1 VGQSRRRGTPG
12 PENDWSRYDLEGMGL
27 RVLSGRRFGFA
38 QRRAGFV
45 ALASDVYEDG
55 GVAAVWLVRHP
66 GSLDSTQHT
75 LEFEDSDGWRFLG
88 GGSSSA
94 QEFSLD
100 RRPSASVHGPASML
114 KLVSSSACRSR
125 IDRERLAG
133 GLGVASAGWVACA
146 GFRVAAE
153 VGHLQA
159 GERVIPVAGHG
170 YAIVA
175 WRSPPALTRP
185 PIVAVGNN
193 GSRLSELGP
202 HDSLDSL
209 SWESIEQALLDDPPP
224 PPR

>member
-1 VGQSRRRGTPG
+1 
-12 PENDWSRYDLEGMGL
+12 MGL
-27 RVLSGRRFGFA
+27 RVLSGRRLGFA

-45 ALASDVYEDG
+45 ALASDVDENG

-66 GSLDSTQHT
+66 GSLNSAQHT
-75 LEFEDSDGWRFLG
+75 LEFERGDGWRFLG

-94 QEFSLD
+94 EEFSLD
-100 RRPSASVHGPASML
+100 RRPSAPVHGPASML
-114 KLVSSSACRSR
+114 RLMSSSASRSW

-133 GLGVASAGWVACA
+133 GLGVAGAGWVACA

-185 PIVAVGNN
+185 LIAAVDSN

-202 HDSLDSL
+202 HHSLDSL
-209 SWESIEQALLDDPPP
+209 SWENIEQALLDDPPP
-224 PPR
+224 SPR

>member
-1 VGQSRRRGTPG
+1 
-12 PENDWSRYDLEGMGL
+12 M
-27 RVLSGRRFGFA
+27 
-38 QRRAGFV
+38 
-45 ALASDVYEDG
+45 ALASDVDEDAG
-55 GVAAVWLVRHP
+55 AGAVWLVRHP
-66 GSLDSTQHT
+66 GSPDSAEHT
-75 LEFEDSDGWRFLG
+75 LEFERGDGWQYLG

-94 QEFSLD
+94 REFSLN
-100 RRPSASVHGPASML
+100 RRPSALVNGPATMMR
-114 KLVSSSACRSR
+114 LVTGSASRSWA
-125 IDRERLAG
+125 DRERLAD
-133 GLGVASAGWVACA
+133 GLGVAGAGWVACA

-159 GERVIPVAGHG
+159 AGRSIPVPDHG

-209 SWESIEQALLDDPPP
+209 SWESIEQALLDDPLPP
-224 PPR
+224 PPAPG